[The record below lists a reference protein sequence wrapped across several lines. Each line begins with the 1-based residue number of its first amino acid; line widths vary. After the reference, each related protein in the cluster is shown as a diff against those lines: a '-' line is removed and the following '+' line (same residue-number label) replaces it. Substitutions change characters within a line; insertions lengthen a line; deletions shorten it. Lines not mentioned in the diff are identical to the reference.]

1 MKLGKLSSQYKAVLR
16 RLRAWVSQPSI
27 SFPCRNLHGALYY
40 SGEAGEVE
48 ESMRELAAVE
58 ALKVEKA
65 EKEVNIS
72 RPSCSLTLL
81 TGA

>member
-1 MKLGKLSSQYKAVLR
+1 MCIK
-16 RLRAWVSQPSI
+16 
-27 SFPCRNLHGALYY
+27 

-65 EKEVNIS
+65 EKEVCVMS
-72 RPSCSLTLL
+72 RAVPLASHSHFET
-81 TGA
+81 A

>member
-1 MKLGKLSSQYKAVLR
+1 MC
-16 RLRAWVSQPSI
+16 
-27 SFPCRNLHGALYY
+27 FN

-65 EKEVNIS
+65 EKEVCIMS
-72 RPSCSLTLL
+72 KALPPALL
-81 TGA
+81 